1 MNEGPPIRAA
11 LSLCGKPPLASPPLP
26 RNTGRVGI
34 TSQQLARIQERLEG
48 RAARRRAVRPETPVA
63 AAHRILLGIDPSLRG
78 TGYGVVRQAGSEPAA
93 VAHGTILCPAAWA
106 QSRCLARIAEVV
118 REIIARHRPT
128 VCVVEGLFHAQNIK
142 TALIMGQA
150 RGAALAMAAQAG
162 LPIYELAPRRVKQA
176 VVGHGAA
183 GKDAV
188 ARMIQR
194 QLRLTEVPASDAAD
208 ALAVALAFIQSQGRH
223 QLTRLKEI

>member
-1 MNEGPPIRAA
+1 M
-11 LSLCGKPPLASPPLP
+11 
-26 RNTGRVGI
+26 
-34 TSQQLARIQERLEG
+34 
-48 RAARRRAVRPETPVA
+48 A

-78 TGYGVVRQAGSEPAA
+78 TGYGVVRLAGSEPAA